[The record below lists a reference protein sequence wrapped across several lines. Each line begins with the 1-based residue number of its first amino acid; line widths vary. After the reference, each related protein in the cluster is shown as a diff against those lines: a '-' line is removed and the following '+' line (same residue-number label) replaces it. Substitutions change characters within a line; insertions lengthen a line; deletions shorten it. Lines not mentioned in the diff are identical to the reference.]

1 LTIKASAAWEIFSHQ
16 EERSMTKDKDFSVQ
30 LMVYTFFFAVAFYL
44 LLIGFHYWHR
54 HTKEFE

>member
-1 LTIKASAAWEIFSHQ
+1 
-16 EERSMTKDKDFSVQ
+16 MTKDKDFSVQ
-30 LMVYTFFFAVAFYL
+30 LMVYKFFFAVAFYL